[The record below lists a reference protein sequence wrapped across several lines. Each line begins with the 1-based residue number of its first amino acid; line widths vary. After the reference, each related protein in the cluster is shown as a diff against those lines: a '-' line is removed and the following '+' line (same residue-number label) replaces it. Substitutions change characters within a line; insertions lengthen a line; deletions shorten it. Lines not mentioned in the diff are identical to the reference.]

1 MPRCAPGMDAA
12 PDHGGCMNNQ
22 VRQCAIFA
30 STIVYA
36 CGKEHHTSPKE
47 GTMKTGISCLR
58 PDALYATI
66 GSVENMPV

>member
-1 MPRCAPGMDAA
+1 
-12 PDHGGCMNNQ
+12 MNNQ